1 MAKEKTIYTCAE
13 CGGSSPR
20 WQGKCPHCEAWNTL
34 SETVAAASSAGKNRF
49 AGLAPAAA
57 VQAIANIAAQDV
69 LRTPTGQSELDR
81 VLGGGVVEGGVILI
95 GGDPGIGKS
104 TLLLQALHS
113 LQNAGMIKIYV

>member
-1 MAKEKTIYTCAE
+1 MAKEKTLYTCAE
-13 CGGSSPR
+13 CGGTTPR

-34 SETVAAASSAGKNRF
+34 SETVAAAGGTGKNRF
-49 AGLAPAAA
+49 SSLAPAAP
-57 VQAIANIAAQDV
+57 VQAISAIAAQDV
-69 LRTPTGQSELDR
+69 LRTPTGQAELDR

-113 LQNAGMIKIYV
+113 LQSAGMNTL